1 MNLTNSDVVD
11 LKIRPSDEQ
20 VYVDSVLSTYG
31 ALSELWTSMD
41 LSSIPSNE
49 LQQLAKN
56 FDTVSFHGL
65 SYQFRMLLI
74 RKPRSPANKQFLVSY
89 IEMYYPLSLE
99 SVPEDKV
106 RPGKCM
112 LIRAI
117 GSILQFGTEFFVHI
131 DQPDQLLVGSVSL
144 IENASHMA
152 FRLNNLSWPG
162 KGVAY
167 WSSFGER
174 VEALLSQINREAYN
188 SLFVWF
194 VSAFPHM
201 AQRLQ
206 RDCSRGCLCF
216 MRGNIGG
223 VVYESGRPV
232 PILESFGAVSVSKKW
247 FAVTSVRILCSLL
260 KARSTRLK
268 QLREEVAA
276 NSSLASDRVHL
287 ARLAVN
293 MATGVNVVGVTEV
306 LFPYFF
312 SALRAAASHGNV
324 DLSCVV
330 VDGWS
335 RVDYKSL
342 SVPIRVSMV
351 APSSTRLVL
360 SYVSDVTADFV
371 RSKNALDELIVKDSG
386 DVYFGPVVRIS
397 HPSHSVLMSKVVPF
411 FGVLCG
417 RTSVDVPSFSSLQ
430 TFRLEVST
438 MSMWYEC
445 SRMKCDLPNNTWCTQ
460 PVPCG
465 CDFSLSVCLGLDRML
480 SLRDISMTVAAS
492 AKELLDRERVPLAPA
507 ATSVVSRNGEVH
519 VTPIDVAASVRD
531 LSGTCGLVVS
541 ERKRKMGGQRVA
553 LHYVPSVDPSR
564 TKHLMVSC
572 SVDSVPVSVFRSLTT
587 PSCYLRYGSMYA
599 NSCSGMYVVPETD
612 RFFPNNSSFFDKT
625 ARPLTDG
632 TKFGF
637 TIGPCVIPAI
647 GKGKKTSYVVYVVLL
662 CEGQEYCLGSFTTSS
677 TRKEKMR
684 KPQIQGAR
692 LSAETLACV
701 FGVDLLDTHIDS
713 VSGIG
718 HHGLQGGADIVAERL
733 GIGKEQHPPESDL
746 EFTGSMLVEVKDE
759 EDA

>member
-1 MNLTNSDVVD
+1 
-11 LKIRPSDEQ
+11 
-20 VYVDSVLSTYG
+20 
-31 ALSELWTSMD
+31 MD
-41 LSSIPSNE
+41 LSLIPSKE
-49 LQQLAKN
+49 LQQLAKD
-56 FDTVSFHGL
+56 FDTASFHGL

-99 SVPEDKV
+99 SVPEDEV

-117 GSILQFGTEFFVHI
+117 GSVLHFGTEFFVHI
-131 DQPDQLLVGSVSL
+131 DRPDQLLIGSVSL
-144 IENASHMA
+144 IENASRLA
-152 FRLNNLSWPG
+152 FRLNNLLWPG
-162 KGVAY
+162 KGFH

-174 VEALLSQINREAYN
+174 VEALLSQIDREAYN

-194 VSAFPHM
+194 ASTFPHM

-206 RDCSRGCLCF
+206 RECSRGCLCF

-223 VVYESGRPV
+223 VVYEYGRPA
-232 PILESFGAVSVSKKW
+232 PLLESFGVASVSKKW

-260 KARSTRLK
+260 KLRSTKLK

-276 NSSLASDRVHL
+276 NPSLAFDRVHL

-293 MATGVNVVGVTEV
+293 VATGVNVVGVTEA

-312 SALRAAASHGNV
+312 SALRAAASHENV
-324 DLSCVV
+324 DLSRVV
-330 VDGWS
+330 VDGWT

-342 SVPIRVSMV
+342 SVPSRNSMV

-360 SYVSDVTADFV
+360 SYVPDVTADFV
-371 RSKNALDELIVKDSG
+371 RSRSALEGQPVLESG
-386 DVYFGPVVRIS
+386 DVYFGPLARIP
-397 HPSHSVLMSKVVPF
+397 HPSHTVLMSRVVPF

-417 RTSVDVPSFSSLQ
+417 RTSVDAPSFSSLRS
-430 TFRLEVST
+430 FRLEVST

-445 SRMKCDLPNNTWCTQ
+445 SRMKCDLPDNTWCTQ
-460 PVPCG
+460 PAPCG
-465 CDFSLSVCLGLDRML
+465 CDFSSSVCLGLESML

-492 AKELLDRERVPLAPA
+492 AKELLDRERVPLAPV
-507 ATSVVSRNGEVH
+507 ATSVVSRNGEVY
-519 VTPIDVAASVRD
+519 VTPIDVIASVRD

-541 ERKRKMGGQRVA
+541 ERKRKMGGQKVA

-572 SVDSVPVSVFRSLTT
+572 SVDAVPVSVFRSLAT

-599 NSCSGMYVVPETD
+599 NSCSGMYVVPEAD

-647 GKGKKTSYVVYVVLL
+647 GKGRKMSYVVYVILL

-684 KPQIQGAR
+684 KPQIQGVKI
-692 LSAETLACV
+692 SAETLAHAV
-701 FGVDLLDTHIDS
+701 GVDLGTYS
-713 VSGIG
+713 GPVSAIG
-718 HHGLQGGADIVAERL
+718 HLWLRGSSDIVADSL
-733 GIGKEQHPPESDL
+733 GIGKEQHPITSELDISI
-746 EFTGSMLVEVKDE
+746 TGSMMVEVKEE